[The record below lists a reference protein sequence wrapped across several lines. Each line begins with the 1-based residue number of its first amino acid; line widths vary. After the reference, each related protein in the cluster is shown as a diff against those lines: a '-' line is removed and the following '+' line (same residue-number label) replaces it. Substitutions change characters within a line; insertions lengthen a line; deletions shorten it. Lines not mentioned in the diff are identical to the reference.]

1 MTTRTIS
8 VKDIYKLFPNNYNK
22 TVDAVKLIK
31 VELLLEINF
40 ETFGQVQYTD
50 QNGRLWIKEF
60 QGKSWSIEFL
70 VKEPMETKF
79 SVFMNNLYLQKG
91 GNLRLIKK
99 VDNEIFNQMEFEL
112 SGDKLFEGWFKLS

>member
-8 VKDIYKLFPNNYNK
+8 VKDIYKLFPNNNNK

-99 VDNEIFNQMEFEL
+99 IDNEIFNQMEFEL